1 MSCVWNGNQFFVG
14 GRGEFKESLAVGKWN
29 DLIFLTMDDD
39 EWRIYFF
46 EMTIVWESIAQENGD
61 VGDGLI
67 GAKKWRYKKY
77 GIMVFLRCEPASGA
91 RAYRLSD

>member
-1 MSCVWNGNQFFVG
+1 VSCVWNGNQFFVG

-46 EMTIVWESIAQENGD
+46 EMTIVWESIARENGD

-67 GAKKWRYKKY
+67 GAKE
-77 GIMVFLRCEPASGA
+77 G
-91 RAYRLSD
+91 